1 MGEVEDILSKLPE
14 EAVVEE
20 PEEVL
25 VALPQALPRPRTPK
39 GRDIRGRWLSEYD
52 ENVALAIVEQVSQ
65 GRLLKDACKDA
76 GFPSTAAFQRWCVQ
90 HPEVGRAYN
99 AARELSAQ
107 AFEEAALE
115 ISERLQR
122 MARSKVT
129 TGTQVRAYEAAMA
142 QLRWSAERRD
152 PGKFANRGPVSVQV
166 PIQINTT
173 LDLGASVGAGTAE
186 HPNIYTIEAKVA
198 QPQAAT
204 PSPEQEKPLLPRGT
218 RKRIGMF
225 DTLEE
230 QNARNNAVSK
240 GDQGAIPPADEGSG
254 AEGEGEAQVQGEA

>member
-1 MGEVEDILSKLPE
+1 MGEVEDITRHLPE
-14 EAVVEE
+14 VEVIEDPEEE
-20 PEEVL
+20 P

-52 ENVALAIVEQVSQ
+52 ENVALSIVEQVSQ
-65 GRLLKDACKDA
+65 GVLLKDACKEA

-115 ISERLQR
+115 IGARLQR
-122 MARSKVT
+122 MARSKTT

-186 HPNIYTIEAKVA
+186 HPNIYSIEAKVEA
-198 QPQAAT
+198 VPEAAA
-204 PSPEQEKPLLPRGT
+204 EKPLLPRGT

-225 DTLEE
+225 DALEE
-230 QNARNNAVSK
+230 QNARNNAVSE
-240 GDQGAIPPADEGSG
+240 GNQGAIPGEDEGAG
-254 AEGEGEAQVQGEA
+254 TKEPAQAEVQG